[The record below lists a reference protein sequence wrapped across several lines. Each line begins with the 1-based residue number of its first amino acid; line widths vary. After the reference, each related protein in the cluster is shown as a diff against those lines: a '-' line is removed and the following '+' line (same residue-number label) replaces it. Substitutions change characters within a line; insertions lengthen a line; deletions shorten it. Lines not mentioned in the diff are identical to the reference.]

1 MWGLQNYRLLGH
13 NAELQQTDPG
23 TKLWANYIIYT
34 HKTHCRFDCLF
45 GFANLFR
52 LKSDRHET
60 RHVGRTSR
68 HPGRF
73 SYYILIHS
81 YDSFMSLNVLEKI
94 CLFVMLHLFPHWNII
109 LLTQCMVCLMIINVS
124 MVHKIIAKHT
134 TILEHRNINYL
145 IFVNNRILGR
155 SLMIGWRKKSW
166 NPERVPSV
174 FTFVSVC
181 LCVGYRAR
189 LLT

>member
-1 MWGLQNYRLLGH
+1 MFHKAKGTVIDLLLFKGSKDLSISTVWFLIKAFRPI
-13 NAELQQTDPG
+13 NRPG
-23 TKLWANYIIYT
+23 EKIYIYK
-34 HKTHCRFDCLF
+34 HHCRFVCLSVCLF

-124 MVHKIIAKHT
+124 MVHKIIAKRIT
-134 TILEHRNINYL
+134 FLEHRKY
-145 IFVNNRILGR
+145 
-155 SLMIGWRKKSW
+155 
-166 NPERVPSV
+166 
-174 FTFVSVC
+174 
-181 LCVGYRAR
+181 
-189 LLT
+189 

>member
-1 MWGLQNYRLLGH
+1 MSIWLSVRL
-13 NAELQQTDPG
+13 
-23 TKLWANYIIYT
+23 
-34 HKTHCRFDCLF
+34 
-45 GFANLFR
+45 
-52 LKSDRHET
+52 RHSFSFE
-60 RHVGRTSR
+60 VGSSWNSACRTSR

-181 LCVGYRAR
+181 LCVCRR
-189 LLT
+189 TTEHTFWHRNLIFELNDP